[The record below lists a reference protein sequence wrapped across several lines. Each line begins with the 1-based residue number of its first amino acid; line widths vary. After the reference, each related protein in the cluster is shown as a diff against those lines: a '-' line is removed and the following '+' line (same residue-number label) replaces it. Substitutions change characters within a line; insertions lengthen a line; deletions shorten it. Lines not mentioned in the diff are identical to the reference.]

1 MQSYSYMTG
10 KKKSGGRGKETLFRV
25 TFRNQINLIQIADN
39 KAQMIIAI
47 NSGIISVIFTIAGFG
62 IVSESFDQNKAD
74 IAIPVTLIILSCL
87 LSVIYAIQAARPH
100 LIKPKKGEVEEK
112 GKNTSLLFFG
122 TISTK
127 TMDEYM
133 DEMEDLLKSRESIY
147 KNMVID
153 IYNQGMVLKRK
164 YHLLSIAYLI
174 FMYGFVFSVI
184 TFLLLF
190 VLNLNLNPS
199 GI

>member
-10 KKKSGGRGKETLFRV
+10 KGKSGGRGRETLFRV
-25 TFRNQINLIQIADN
+25 TFRNQINLIKIADN

-62 IVSESFDQNKAD
+62 VVSESFDQNKTD
-74 IAIPVTLIILSCL
+74 IVVPITLIILSCL
-87 LSVIYAIQAARPH
+87 LSIVYAIQAARPH
-100 LIKPKKGEVEEK
+100 LIKPKKGEAEEK

-122 TISTK
+122 TISTR
-127 TMDEYM
+127 TMDQYM
-133 DEMEDLLKSRESIY
+133 EEMDGLLNSKESIY
-147 KNMVID
+147 KNMIID

-174 FMYGFVFSVI
+174 FMYGFVFSVL
-184 TFLLLF
+184 TFLMLF
-190 VLNLNLNPS
+190 IVN
-199 GI
+199 